1 MKQFTASLAALVL
14 GIGIGVGIG
23 FMVSKPKLNKSQ
35 AMVEELMTQMQTS
48 KAESEETIQRAAE
61 EIARLN
67 KSLTGYQAMLSPL
80 KNELERVKG
89 ELAQL
94 KSQNIQPVVAAPS
107 AETATKPVINPAAAV
122 PPSVPSTEYIVKDGD
137 NLWKIAEQQLGN
149 GMRYKEILLLNP
161 TVKENQTLVVGTKL
175 KIPSQNN

>member
-1 MKQFTASLAALVL
+1 MKQMIASIAALAL

-23 FMVSKPKLNKSQ
+23 MAVSKSKVNESKIKIEALQ
-35 AMVEELMTQMQTS
+35 AQMEAS
-48 KAESEETIQRAAE
+48 KEESEKTIRKAAE

-67 KSLTGYQAMLSPL
+67 KSLNGYQAMFSPL

-94 KSQNIQPVVAAPS
+94 KSQNIQPVVTAPP
-107 AETATKPVINPAAAV
+107 AETTTKPVTNPAAAV

-137 NLWKIAEQQLGN
+137 SLWKIAEQQLGD

-161 TVKENQTLVVGTKL
+161 AISENQTLIVGTKL
-175 KIPSQNN
+175 KIPSQKN